1 MNFNSEECITDYK
14 KRIGANIKKYRK
26 LSGLSQ
32 DVLAKKSGITAQ
44 TLSCIETG
52 VNNPSFNVLI
62 KIVNSLNI
70 PMAYIFTFDE
80 KIYRIE
86 DKELKFLASE
96 AFRDLDYEKRQIAFK
111 LIECFKNNS

>member
-1 MNFNSEECITDYK
+1 MSMDSEDYLTEYK

-32 DVLAKKSGITAQ
+32 DVLAKKSGITPQ

-70 PMAYIFTFDE
+70 PMAYIYTFDE
-80 KIYRIE
+80 KIYKIE
-86 DKELKFLASE
+86 DKELIFLASE
-96 AFRDLDYEKRQIAFK
+96 AFRDLDYDKRQIAFK
-111 LIECFKNNS
+111 LIECFKTNS

>member
-1 MNFNSEECITDYK
+1 MADSDFVNEYK
-14 KRIGANIKKYRK
+14 KKIGVNIKKYRK
-26 LSGLSQ
+26 AAGLSQ
-32 DVLAKKSGITAQ
+32 DALARKSGITPQ

-62 KIVNSLNI
+62 KIIHTLNI

-80 KIYRIE
+80 EIYNIN

-96 AFRDLDYEKRQIAFK
+96 AFRELDYEKRQIAFK
-111 LIECFKNNS
+111 LIECFKTNS